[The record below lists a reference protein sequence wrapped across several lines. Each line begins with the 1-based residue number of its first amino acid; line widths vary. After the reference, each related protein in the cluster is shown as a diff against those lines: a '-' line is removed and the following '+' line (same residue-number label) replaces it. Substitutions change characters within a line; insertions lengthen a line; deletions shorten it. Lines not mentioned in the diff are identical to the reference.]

1 MQIPKYENKPFKPP
15 RRVGSNKYTQ
25 LKPTA
30 TAVTTA
36 PISKAKVTANLK
48 RSISA
53 GPTLNLA
60 KKPNNLTSNEN
71 TRYFTIMYRKPT
83 TKKHKTWSGDG
94 YATLKANSDKL
105 CFYNEAGKFL
115 GSSMLPSD
123 SDSLFE
129 TLFKAGSMKYNW
141 ITN

>member
-36 PISKAKVTANLK
+36 PISKAKVIQIL
-48 RSISA
+48 SS
-53 GPTLNLA
+53 
-60 KKPNNLTSNEN
+60 
-71 TRYFTIMYRKPT
+71 
-83 TKKHKTWSGDG
+83 
-94 YATLKANSDKL
+94 KL
-105 CFYNEAGKFL
+105 FSKQA
-115 GSSMLPSD
+115 P
-123 SDSLFE
+123 
-129 TLFKAGSMKYNW
+129 MKYNW